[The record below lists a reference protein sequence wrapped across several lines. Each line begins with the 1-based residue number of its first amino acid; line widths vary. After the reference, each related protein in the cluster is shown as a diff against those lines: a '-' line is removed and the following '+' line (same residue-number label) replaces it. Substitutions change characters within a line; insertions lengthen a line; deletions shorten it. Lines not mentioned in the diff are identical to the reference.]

1 MLKLFAG
8 QKSETVKPKKRHA
21 PGSKRYELHKQ
32 AKKTLGS
39 GDLKNAVKLPKSEDL
54 NEWLA
59 ANTVDFYNQINLIY
73 GIFTEQCTPKTC
85 PLMSA
90 GDKYEYL
97 WAEDENQKPEA
108 LPAPEYVDKLMT
120 WIQMQID
127 NENIFPET
135 KDVEFPKDFQKVISK
150 IFKKLFRVYAHLYYS
165 HYQKIVALGVE
176 AHINTCFKHYFYFV
190 KEFNLVPEKDLIP
203 LKDLIKTLTEKDEEK
218 K

>member
-1 MLKLFAG
+1 MKI
-8 QKSETVKPKKRHA
+8 K
-21 PGSKRYELHKQ
+21 
-32 AKKTLGS
+32 
-39 GDLKNAVKLPKSEDL
+39 
-54 NEWLA
+54 
-59 ANTVDFYNQINLIY
+59 
-73 GIFTEQCTPKTC
+73 
-85 PLMSA
+85 
-90 GDKYEYL
+90 
-97 WAEDENQKPEA
+97 KPEA

-150 IFKKLFRVYAHLYYS
+150 IFFKKLFRVYAHLYYS